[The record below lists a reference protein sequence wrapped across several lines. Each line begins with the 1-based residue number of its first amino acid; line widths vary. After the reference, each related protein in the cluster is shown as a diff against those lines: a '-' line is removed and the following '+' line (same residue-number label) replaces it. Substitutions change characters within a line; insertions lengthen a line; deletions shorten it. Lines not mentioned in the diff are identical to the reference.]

1 MVVLTIETF
10 KTDKITAI
18 SVEARSAG
26 EAHDKSSRGSN
37 YKSVKFAYDGGEVP
51 PIHIDGDFRLFRFRN
66 KNSDTYSLSISCDPT
81 NESFFRELNEVIAKE
96 SCKILEDESIKLEDF
111 KLIRD
116 NRSGRSVYAKIYCKR
131 SGKVKCRIS
140 QGSYKNVIG
149 VEELVDEKFEGSCIL
164 RIYQAY
170 IGSCK
175 STSLSVEE
183 ILARKIGIG
192 ESYFTDES
200 DKIDKESDE
209 EALKIITSLML
220 YFGST
225 IAVIFQLTISLL
237 NILVQKLL

>member
-1 MVVLTIETF
+1 MALMIETF

-18 SVEARSAG
+18 SVEARSAR
-26 EAHDKSSRGSN
+26 EAHDKSSGEFN

-66 KNSDTYSLSISCDPT
+66 KNSDTCSLSITCDST
-81 NESFFRELNEVIAKE
+81 NESFFRELNEVIAEE
-96 SCKILEDESIKLEDF
+96 SCKILKDESIKPEDF
-111 KLIRD
+111 ELIRD
-116 NRSGRSVYAKIYCKR
+116 NRSGRSVYAKIYFKK

-149 VEELVDEKFEGSCIL
+149 IEELVDEKFEGSCTL

-170 IGSCK
+170 VGSCK
-175 STSLSVEE
+175 SISLSVEE

-200 DKIDKESDE
+200 DESDE
-209 EALKIITSLML
+209 ESDEESL
-220 YFGST
+220 
-225 IAVIFQLTISLL
+225 
-237 NILVQKLL
+237 